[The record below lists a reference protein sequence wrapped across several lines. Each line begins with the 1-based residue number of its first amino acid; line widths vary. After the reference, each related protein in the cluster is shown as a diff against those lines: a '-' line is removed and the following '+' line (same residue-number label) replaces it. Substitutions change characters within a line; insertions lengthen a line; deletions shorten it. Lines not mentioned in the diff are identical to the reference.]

1 MVKYLIIRAGVN
13 HLGIASKEIKS
24 DSDILF
30 KLLNKFG
37 ERVISELD
45 GQFAL
50 IFWNKKNRTG
60 FAARDFFGQKPLY
73 YRKNMAGIEF
83 ASLIKT
89 LHLTSS
95 SHSEIDIN
103 QMASI
108 GKNFVCE
115 PGKTF
120 FTGIKEIPPGSIY
133 KIISTD
139 NGVSLKF
146 SQKIWGDFCV
156 NLLKDHFLNTNLII
170 FLNKQLNQ

>member
-1 MVKYLIIRAGVN
+1 MYGSYPFILTGEVKDSIQPIVNEDHVLVFNGEIFNYRELASN

-60 FAARDFFGQKPLY
+60 FAARDFLARNPLLP
-73 YRKNMAGIEF
+73 KNMAGIEF

-89 LHLTSS
+89 YISQVQAILKLT
-95 SHSEIDIN
+95 
-103 QMASI
+103 
-108 GKNFVCE
+108 
-115 PGKTF
+115 
-120 FTGIKEIPPGSIY
+120 
-133 KIISTD
+133 
-139 NGVSLKF
+139 
-146 SQKIWGDFCV
+146 
-156 NLLKDHFLNTNLII
+156 
-170 FLNKQLNQ
+170 